1 MLAWYLPAFR
11 DVGRRF
17 VEELGKSPSAY
28 RFLEYLG
35 EIAAQ
40 IHSRLEIQAVL
51 ES

>member
-11 DVGRRF
+11 DAGTRS
-17 VEELGKSPSAY
+17 VEELEKSPLAC

-35 EIAAQ
+35 EIVAQ
-40 IHSRLEIQAVL
+40 IHSRLEIQGVL